1 MRVKEYMDDVFSQPI
16 KPGREH
22 GPNEGRRYNL
32 RGWLQARIAARP
44 RLLIA
49 NTVIKGCQWGDHRG
63 RIVPEL
69 SQLPF
74 RAVEIL

>member
-1 MRVKEYMDDVFSQPI
+1 MRVKEYMYDAHSPLNRAA
-16 KPGREH
+16 KMKE
-22 GPNEGRRYNL
+22 EGTSCNRVYSCH
-32 RGWLQARIAARP
+32 

-63 RIVPEL
+63 RTTAEL

-74 RAVEIL
+74 RAMEIL